1 MDHFNRAH
9 QLLAASAD
17 TETKFL
23 ELAAQAVVIA
33 SQSRWGGVGFFLPE
47 SKDLQV
53 VAFWQGDCLGE
64 PFRFCVPGSPC
75 EAIYKSPTVSGDHQ
89 YIHYGSDIL
98 TQFSDSELL
107 MRFPGECYRAHA
119 IHDDSQT
126 VIGHVF
132 SLDDKPGSDQK
143 ELRDFFN
150 LLSKR
155 ISSEYNRFKRE
166 AELARTADMVKLT
179 RNMFSFVDRS
189 YTYHAV
195 SQGYVDTFAQPH
207 DELIGKKSSDLH
219 GEAIFNNVLEPLLK
233 RSFSGETVNSQIWIH
248 PPNIKPKYID
258 VVQTPFYEIDGTIS
272 GVVLSGHDITPQK
285 VTEET
290 LQKLSLA
297 VTHSPV
303 LTVITTPEGVI
314 EYVSPIVEAITG
326 YSVEEVIGKT
336 PRLFKSGRT
345 NPSVYESLWKAIK
358 NKQPWQGEIENKRK
372 DGVFYWEYISIAP
385 VLNDRGEVLA
395 FVGSS
400 MDITQRKQM
409 ESQLLELASTDSLTG
424 VSNRR
429 HFLEVV
435 ESHLAESER
444 YKSPLSLM
452 IIDIDKFK
460 HLNDSGGHALGDEV
474 IKQFTQICEQTIRN
488 VDILGRLGG
497 DEFAIL
503 LPETNAEK
511 ALILAER
518 LKDAISAFKIHYEQN
533 TLQITVSIGLS
544 TYQNNEETQDTV
556 QSLLARADEGLYTAK
571 RGGRNLIGFV

>member
-1 MDHFNRAH
+1 MDHFSHAH
-9 QLLAASAD
+9 QLLAAPAE
-17 TETKFL
+17 TETAFL
-23 ELAAQAVVIA
+23 ELAAQAVVVA
-33 SQSRWGGVGFFLPE
+33 SKSRWGGVGFLSPE

-53 VAFWQGDCLGE
+53 VAFWQGDSLGE
-64 PFRFCVPGSPC
+64 PFRFRVPGSPC
-75 EAIYKSPTVSGDHQ
+75 EAIYRSPAMSGDHQ
-89 YIHYGSDIL
+89 YIHYGSDIR

-107 MRFPGECYRAHA
+107 MRFPGECYHAHS
-119 IHDDSQT
+119 IHDDSQS

-132 SLDDKPGSDQK
+132 ALDDKPGGDQK
-143 ELRDFFN
+143 ELRNFFN

-166 AELARTADMVKLT
+166 AKLARTANMVKLT

-195 SQGYVDTFAQPH
+195 SQGYVDAFAQSH
-207 DELIGKKSSDLH
+207 DELVGKKSSELH
-219 GEAIFNNVLEPLLK
+219 GKAVFNNVLEPLLK

-248 PPNIKPKYID
+248 PPNIEPKYID
-258 VVQTPFYEIDGTIS
+258 VVQTPFYETDGTIN
-272 GVVLSGHDITPQK
+272 GVVISAHDITSQK
-285 VTEET
+285 VTEDT

-303 LTVITTPEGVI
+303 LTVITSPEGVI

-326 YSVEEVIGKT
+326 YSVNEVIGET

-345 NPSVYESLWKAIK
+345 DPSVYKALWKAIK
-358 NKQPWQGEIENKRK
+358 SKQPWQGEIENKRK

-385 VLNDRGEVLA
+385 VLNDLGEVLA
-395 FVGSS
+395 YVGSS
-400 MDITQRKQM
+400 LDITQRKQM
-409 ESQLLELASTDSLTG
+409 ENQLLELASTDSLTG

-435 ESHLAESER
+435 ESHRAESER

-452 IIDIDKFK
+452 IIDIDRFK

-474 IKQFTQICEQTIRN
+474 IKQFTQICEKTIRT

-497 DEFAIL
+497 DEFSIL
-503 LPETNAEK
+503 LPETTAEE

-518 LKDAISAFKIHYEQN
+518 LKDAISAFKIHYKEK

-544 TYQNNEETQDTV
+544 TYQNDEETKDTV